1 MREQLSATRGIG
13 MRPKI
18 GLALGGGAARGWSHI
33 GVIRALEKEGIK
45 PDVIA
50 GTSIGALV
58 GAAYASDFLDELEA
72 WSLDLTWKGVI
83 AMLDIRLS
91 GGLIHA
97 RKVLEFLSAGME
109 GKRIEKMDIP
119 FGCVATD
126 LDDGHEVWMRRGDL
140 LEAVR
145 ASIALPGLISPMH
158 RDDRWLVDGGLVN
171 PLPISLCR
179 ALGAEYVIAVDLN
192 AKMLLPKTVPWREYE
207 TISDEDISI
216 DPAETGIFSGLSGRI
231 SGLMEKVWSN
241 EDTKEPSPST
251 IDTIFRSINIM
262 SSRISRSRQAVEH
275 ADLVIVPD
283 VMDIGL
289 MEFHKAEEAITL
301 GYNEAFK
308 HREKLLDIKT
318 KVASYGKTNKVANA
332 TEAGSDESKKA

>member
-1 MREQLSATRGIG
+1 

-45 PDVIA
+45 PDIVA

-72 WSLDLTWKGVI
+72 WTLELTWKGVI
-83 AMLDIRLS
+83 GMLDIRLS

-97 RKVLEFLSAGME
+97 KKVLKFLSEGMD
-109 GKRIEKMDIP
+109 GVQIEDLDMA
-119 FGCVATD
+119 FGAVATD

-145 ASIALPGLISPMH
+145 SSIALPGLISPMQ
-158 RDDRWLVDGGLVN
+158 RGDRWLVDGGLVN

-192 AKMLLPKTVPWREYE
+192 AKMLLPKTVPWRQHE
-207 TISDEDISI
+207 TIEDLDISI
-216 DPAETGIFSGLSGRI
+216 DPREVGIFNGLSNRI
-231 SGLMEKVWSN
+231 QGLMEKVWDRD
-241 EDTKEPSPST
+241 EKKEPSPST

-275 ADLVIVPD
+275 ADVVLVPD

-289 MEFHKAEEAITL
+289 MEFHKASEAIAH
-301 GYNEAFK
+301 GYNETYLK
-308 HREKLLDIKT
+308 RDKIK
-318 KVASYGKTNKVANA
+318 KIQEMANA
-332 TEAGSDESKKA
+332 KERRDILRMAAMDGPKDGKS

>member
-1 MREQLSATRGIG
+1 

-18 GLALGGGAARGWSHI
+18 GLALGGGAARGWSQI

-72 WSLDLTWKGVI
+72 WTLDLTWKGVI

-97 RKVLEFLSAGME
+97 RKVLEFLGEGMD
-109 GKRIEKMDIP
+109 GVSIENMDIP

-145 ASIALPGLISPMH
+145 ASIALPGLISPMK
-158 RDDRWLVDGGLVN
+158 RGDRWLVDGGLVN

-192 AKMLLPKTVPWREYE
+192 AKMLLPKTVPWREYV
-207 TISDEDISI
+207 TIADEEISI
-216 DPAETGIFSGLSGRI
+216 DPAESGILGGLSGKI
-231 SGLMEKVWSN
+231 QGLMEKVWSS
-241 EDTKEPSPST
+241 EDKKEPSPST
-251 IDTIFRSINIM
+251 IDTIFRSLNIM
-262 SSRISRSRQAVEH
+262 SSRISRSRLAVEH

-301 GYNEAFK
+301 GYNETYK
-308 HREKLLDIKT
+308 HRAKLLEIKTNVASYDTHKKT
-318 KVASYGKTNKVANA
+318 KVAAADASDKSDTEKNKKT
-332 TEAGSDESKKA
+332 

>member
-1 MREQLSATRGIG
+1 

-45 PDVIA
+45 PDVVA

-72 WSLDLTWKGVI
+72 WTLDLTWQGVI
-83 AMLDIRLS
+83 GMLDIRLS

-97 RKVLEFLSAGME
+97 KKVLKFLREGMD
-109 GKRIEKMDIP
+109 GKNIEDLEIA
-119 FGCVATD
+119 FGAVATD

-145 ASIALPGLISPMH
+145 SSIALPGLISPMQ
-158 RDDRWLVDGGLVN
+158 RGDRWLVDGGLVN

-192 AKMLLPKTVPWREYE
+192 AKMLLPKTVPWRQYD
-207 TISDEDISI
+207 TIEDIDVSI
-216 DPAETGIFSGLSGRI
+216 DPAKSGIFSGLSNRI
-231 SGLMEKVWSN
+231 QDVMERVW
-241 EDTKEPSPST
+241 ERDEKKEPSPST

-275 ADLVIVPD
+275 ADVILVPD

-289 MEFHKAEEAITL
+289 MEFHKASEAISH
-301 GYNEAFK
+301 GYNETYL
-308 HREKLLDIKT
+308 KLDKLRKIQEL
-318 KVASYGKTNKVANA
+318 ANA
-332 TEAGSDESKKA
+332 KQRRDELRSDAVNGPAKGA